1 MRINII
7 EVMNLLALNEISGN
21 TRVAYR
27 FSNAGTGN
35 SGYSFGRSQFDVT
48 NNKYARQFLKLECDF
63 TDRDIKRLLAM
74 DPQID
79 DLNAKLYKHRH
90 QIDNYDK
97 FHVSQ
102 MIDHVL
108 KLQRLP
114 QMDEEAFTHLVDY
127 HNQFN
132 LSIGGKMHR
141 FLQSKK
147 QIDSYDILN
156 FKLNELKW
164 GREQPGDVRRRW
176 NNIHNNINKVM

>member
-1 MRINII
+1 MKINII
-7 EVMNLLALNEISGN
+7 KIMNLLALNEISGN
-21 TRVAYR
+21 ERVIYK
-27 FSNAGTGN
+27 FSNAKLGN
-35 SGYSFGRSQFDVT
+35 SGYSFGRSQHDIS
-48 NNKYARQFLKLECDF
+48 NNKYARKFLQLECDF

-79 DLNAKLYKHRH
+79 DLNAKLYKHKH
-90 QIDNYDK
+90 QIDSYDK

-108 KLQRLP
+108 KLKGLP
-114 QMDEEAFTHLVDY
+114 KMDTETFVHLVDY

-156 FKLNELKW
+156 FKLNNLKW
-164 GREQPGDVRRRW
+164 GREQPQDVHRRW
-176 NNIHNNINKVM
+176 NNIHNNIKEMM